1 MAKAIRLYDYMRYL
15 LGVIKIST
23 SKFKAQRNR
32 QFPSKISTTQFAR
45 LYILH
50 LLIEKSY
57 YGNELIDEIKK
68 RIDYKWE
75 PSPGMI
81 YPLLR
86 DLESNNYI
94 IGWWEEPDKRSI
106 RHYRITDEG
115 IDNYNKIKLL
125 YKPALDDSLAIIKNV
140 FKDIYGYM

>member
-1 MAKAIRLYDYMRYL
+1 MSGAIRLCGYMKCL

-23 SKFKAQRNR
+23 SKVTGRRNR
-32 QFPSKISTTQFAR
+32 QFPSKISTTQLVK

-115 IDNYNKIKLL
+115 IDNYKKIKLL
-125 YKPALDDSLAIIKNV
+125 YRPALDDSLAIIKNI
-140 FKDIYGYM
+140 FKDIYGHM

>member
-1 MAKAIRLYDYMRYL
+1 MP
-15 LGVIKIST
+15 T
-23 SKFKAQRNR
+23 SVSRNQRDR
-32 QFPSKISTTQFAR
+32 QFPSKISTTQFTK

-50 LLIEKSY
+50 LLIEKDY
-57 YGNELIDEIKK
+57 YGNELIDEIKR

-86 DLESNNYI
+86 NLESNNYI

-115 IDNYNKIKLL
+115 INNYKKIKLL
-125 YKPALDDSLAIIKNV
+125 YKSALDDSLVIIKNT
-140 FKDIYGYM
+140 FRDIYGYTNLF